1 MISNFSGERLAT
13 TTIIITFL
21 PHNYRDD
28 ATFSCAIWPL
38 SFGKNA
44 TIKKIWRKKCV
55 PCRSRTRRD
64 HLKLSNGKFRNHTP
78 VGYESRSRRAVSVI
92 ATPWSKMGRGQAF
105 NIRAFPDMRS
115 SGLSTLSVRALTAGE
130 AVNELVL

>member
-21 PHNYRDD
+21 QDSYRDA

-55 PCRSRTRRD
+55 PCRSRMRRD
-64 HLKLSNGKFRNHTP
+64 HLKLSSGKFRNYSP
-78 VGYESRSRRAVSVI
+78 VGYESRSRRAAFVI
-92 ATPWSKMGRGQAF
+92 ATPWLKMGRGQAF
-105 NIRAFPDMRS
+105 NIRAFLDLRLVHLLLP
-115 SGLSTLSVRALTAGE
+115 SGLALPAGRSV
-130 AVNELVL
+130 NDLV